1 MLLFESVCV
10 AVGAGTAGAFHSQEA
25 NFSPA
30 GEALRVV
37 LLSFLFQGGK
47 RELGCLLED

>member
-1 MLLFESVCV
+1 MLLFESVSV

-37 LLSFLFQGGK
+37 LLSFLLEGGK
-47 RELGCLLED
+47 REGGCLLED